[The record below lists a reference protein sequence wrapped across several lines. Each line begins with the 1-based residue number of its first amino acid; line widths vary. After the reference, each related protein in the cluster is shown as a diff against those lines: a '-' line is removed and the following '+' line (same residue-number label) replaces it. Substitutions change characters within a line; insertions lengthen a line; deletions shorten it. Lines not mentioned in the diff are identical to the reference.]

1 MAYFRGLSGLNHI
14 IMRSVSHL
22 LSGLIIGVLVALYT
36 LVIAFAGQMG
46 NKTLG
51 FSALLIMVGGV
62 AFFVWRHAK
71 ASEELLSF
79 GKLFSYGFKA
89 TAVMTLVQ
97 IGYAVL
103 FYNIFPEYREVLFDV
118 SRAQMMAQGGVS
130 EEQAEAGL
138 AMMRNFFWPMIISG
152 SLFNAMMAG
161 AVGSL
166 IGAGVTAKKRSH
178 KG

>member
-1 MAYFRGLSGLNHI
+1 
-14 IMRSVSHL
+14 MRRPVAHL
-22 LSGLIIGVLVALYT
+22 LSGLIVGVLVALYT
-36 LVIAFAGQMG
+36 LVIAFLGEMG
-46 NKTLG
+46 NKSLG
-51 FSALLIMVGGV
+51 FVALLMMVAGV
-62 AFFVWRHAK
+62 AFFVWRHGK
-71 ASEELLSF
+71 VSEEALSF

-152 SLFNAMMAG
+152 SLFNAMMSG

-166 IGAGVTAKKRSH
+166 IGAGIGKKQ
-178 KG
+178 